1 MAARRKRRA
10 SKATEVE
17 VHNRV
22 TRVVELI
29 CEGRDRKQIHCIF
42 NDDYG
47 LATGTVDA
55 YLKRAR
61 EAIRAENAPRR
72 REAVADSIAIK
83 RHLYQKAHDAEDWAL
98 CLKISQAID
107 KLRGIDTRRTVVDL
121 IRVMEA
127 EAKAAGRHLASTHPP
142 AAPEEPAEERADVG
156 ADDTPSPAE
165 AGDAITDAAKRDPA
179 TILRLLATG
188 S

>member
-142 AAPEEPAEERADVG
+142 RRERTSALTTRRHPPRRVTRSPTLPSATPQRSCGCSRPARNGE
-156 ADDTPSPAE
+156 
-165 AGDAITDAAKRDPA
+165 
-179 TILRLLATG
+179 
-188 S
+188 